1 MTFFHQVGIAFQNE
15 YDESEYDESEF
26 DEYVQVPSCL

>member
-15 YDESEYDESEF
+15 SDESEYDESEF
-26 DEYVQVPSCL
+26 DEYQVPSCL